1 MTVYEVMGKKK
12 VNFTAQDTGALI
24 SGVTF
29 YLAFADD
36 KIEGYGT
43 ENVFVS
49 SSKMGGPAPAVGSH
63 VNVIYNKYGKVDS
76 LLVVDNGK

>member
-1 MTVYEVMGKKK
+1 MTIYEVMGKKN
-12 VNFTAQDTGALI
+12 VNFTAQDTGAVI
-24 SGVTF
+24 SGITF

-49 SSKMGGPAPAVGSH
+49 STKMSGPIPSIGSH

-76 LLVVDNGK
+76 LQIVDNGK